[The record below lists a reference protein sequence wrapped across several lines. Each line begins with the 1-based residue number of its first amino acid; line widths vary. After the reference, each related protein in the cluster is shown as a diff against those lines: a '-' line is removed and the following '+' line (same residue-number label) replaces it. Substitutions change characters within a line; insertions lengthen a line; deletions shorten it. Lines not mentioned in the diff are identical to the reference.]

1 MMVEAAQRGHE
12 VHCARRKRLMWK
24 GGRVIGEHCRL
35 HLLNAE
41 QYLGNPALH
50 DEDWY
55 RARRPRASAARR
67 VRRGADAQGPAVRP
81 GVRDQHLAAV
91 ELAVRE
97 GARVFN
103 DPRAIRDHNEKLAIA
118 RVPAVHRARRW

>member
-1 MMVEAAQRGHE
+1 M
-12 VHCARRKRLMWK
+12 
-24 GGRVIGEHCRL
+24 IGEHCRL

-50 DEDWY
+50 DERLVPA
-55 RARRPRASAARR
+55 RAAA
-67 VRRGADAQGPAVRP
+67 AETPLAEFDAVLMRKDPPFDIEYVTSTW
-81 GVRDQHLAAV
+81 LL

-103 DPRAIRDHNEKLAIA
+103 DPRAMRDHSEKLAIA
-118 RVPAVHRARRW
+118 QFPQFIVADAGDAPRGPDPATSSTSTAT